1 VKKIKTGSLA
11 VACSYIGA
19 VVGAGFISGQ
29 EIVQFFVQFG
39 ALGLVGL
46 LITIFII
53 IFGGA
58 YVLSALSKIN
68 LKSFGDLTKCLF
80 NEKMRLVVNLLI
92 NGYLIGGL
100 IIMISGAGSILTEIL
115 SVNLLLGTILTSLL
129 IYLTVVGKA
138 KRLLLVNKLLVPILV
153 SSVMVVAIQILK
165 GTNFEINKAFPIT
178 YRSPLLRNWWQSV
191 ILYIGYNFIGVM
203 VALVNIAGSVSYR
216 QGIVG
221 GIVGGLAIAFLAVL
235 IFLVLWNTFPGW
247 QGTNLPM
254 VSEIKK
260 HSPLIYRWF
269 TPTIWIA
276 MFTTAIAYALGVSKY
291 IYKKFKFSFKLICFF
306 LLLIMLPVT
315 QLGFAKLVGIIYPFF
330 GIAMILVLLQMI
342 VRRGWETMKPIKT
355 V

>member
-1 VKKIKTGSLA
+1 MKKVKTGSLA

-39 ALGLVGL
+39 ALGIVGL

-68 LKSFGDLTKCLF
+68 LKSFSDLTERLF
-80 NEKMRLVVNLLI
+80 NEKMRSIVNLLI

-100 IIMISGAGSILTEIL
+100 IIMISGAGVILAEIL

-129 IYLTVVGKA
+129 IYLTVVGKV

-153 SSVMVVAIQILK
+153 SSIMMVAIQILK
-165 GTNFEINKAFPIT
+165 GTSFEISKAFPIA

-191 ILYIGYNFIGVM
+191 ILYVGYNFIGVI
-203 VALVNIAGSVSYR
+203 VALMNIVGSVSR
-216 QGIVG
+216 KQGVVG
-221 GIVGGLAIAFLAVL
+221 GVVGGLVIAFLTVL

-247 QGTNLPM
+247 RGTNLPI
-254 VSEIKK
+254 VSEIKR
-260 HSPLIYRWF
+260 HSSLMYRWF

-291 IYKKFKFSFKLICFF
+291 IYKKFKFSLKIVCFF
-306 LLLIMLPVT
+306 LLLVILPIT
-315 QLGFAKLVGIIYPFF
+315 QLGFTRLVGLIYPFF
-330 GIAMILVLLQMI
+330 GIAVVLVLLQMI
-342 VRRGWETMKPIKT
+342 ARRGWETMKPIKT
-355 V
+355 A